1 MLTNLNSVSSF
12 KLSRGYY
19 LSSTRSFF
27 KAFNEDIY
35 SKDSGARTWTHIKK
49 ALSAAV
55 FWVTGMKWRN
65 QRKQSQPI
73 TPWFSLEWKALLSSP
88 TQDICDYFSFLN
100 TVKDQL
106 WVGCV
111 VTHAAFPPVVLNCWD
126 QPFFPFFSSSFFLKL
141 AFSGKKNKQPNSERA
156 ACEKYMHLLT
166 DTQHTWCFISW

>member
-111 VTHAAFPPVVLNCWD
+111 VTHAASPPWCWTVETSL
-126 QPFFPFFSSSFFLKL
+126 FFPFFLLLFFFKTG
-141 AFSGKKNKQPNSERA
+141 FQWK
-156 ACEKYMHLLT
+156 EK
-166 DTQHTWCFISW
+166 